1 MLSIIFHE
9 ILSNAK
15 SVKLED
21 QDSNNQVDTEENAKA
36 KLDIV
41 FEVTFT
47 YLDNSFL

>member
-15 SVKLED
+15 LVKLED
-21 QDSNNQVDTEENAKA
+21 QDSNKQVDTENAKA

-41 FEVTFT
+41 FEVAFT
-47 YLDNSFL
+47 YLDNSFV